1 MHFKRGLTRLQLLH
15 GPLASLDPAASTTSS
30 SLERFWTRFAF
41 HFESIYLSPSN
52 QGDILPTWIGG
63 FPPSPSIALSTTLAL
78 DHILRSSQDVSGIG
92 LITRTGPLHLSCPV
106 PSSLVRYLVNALPAP
121 PPVIHVTS
129 PATADRSSL
138 GLGFGLGFR
147 RKPVSTTTST
157 KGEDEDRQSSWTSW
171 VPGLGAGAASGSST
185 PTTRVR
191 AETET
196 KTSRWP
202 SFGLSSLGVGTVFG
216 MGKETETAS
225 GSGRR
230 SLEEERQKGNE
241 AETSI
246 SSETASVKTT
256 TTHHHVEQSEVVMPD
271 LAAAVE
277 GDAEVELSWDKKD
290 IWLQVED
297 AGGYEKRRVSWIVV
311 CPSALLVFRSVCP

>member
-1 MHFKRGLTRLQLLH
+1 
-15 GPLASLDPAASTTSS
+15 
-30 SLERFWTRFAF
+30 
-41 HFESIYLSPSN
+41 
-52 QGDILPTWIGG
+52 
-63 FPPSPSIALSTTLAL
+63 
-78 DHILRSSQDVSGIG
+78 
-92 LITRTGPLHLSCPV
+92 
-106 PSSLVRYLVNALPAP
+106 
-121 PPVIHVTS
+121 
-129 PATADRSSL
+129 
-138 GLGFGLGFR
+138 
-147 RKPVSTTTST
+147 
-157 KGEDEDRQSSWTSW
+157 
-171 VPGLGAGAASGSST
+171 
-185 PTTRVR
+185 
-191 AETET
+191 
-196 KTSRWP
+196 
-202 SFGLSSLGVGTVFG
+202 